1 MRCTPRCA
9 KDDSMNS
16 PVTILGAGCTGPLL
30 GTLLAKRGHAVRI
43 YERRP
48 DGRRVELSAGRSIN
62 LALAAR
68 GLAGLQRAGLM
79 DAIRPLLM
87 PMRGRLIHELDGRTR
102 FLPYG
107 QRPHELLWSVG
118 RAALN
123 RVLVG
128 AAEANGVELAFEHA
142 CAGVDFRAGTVRI
155 DALAQSRRF
164 DVPLGPTFAADG
176 AGSAFRN
183 AMVRA
188 GRGQA
193 REEFLEHG
201 YKELEV
207 PAGPNGEHLMD
218 PGSLHIWPRGG
229 YMLIALPNADGTFT
243 ATLFLSVAG
252 EGVSFAKLDSAHA
265 ITDLF
270 RLQFPDVLALIPD
283 LLAQFAANPVGRMG
297 TLYAAPWQI
306 DGRALLVGDAAHAI
320 VPFHGQGMNCAF
332 EDCRVLDDLLA
343 AGSDWPHCFD
353 RFDALRRDDTAAIAR
368 MALENYVEMRDT
380 VRDPRF
386 ALRKE
391 VSLELES
398 RHPDRFIPRYSM
410 VMFHS
415 EIPYA
420 EAERRGAL
428 QAQILE
434 HVLGRATRLSEVDWA
449 RAEAEILERLP
460 PLAPQVAID

>member
-1 MRCTPRCA
+1 M
-9 KDDSMNS
+9 
-16 PVTILGAGCTGPLL
+16 
-30 GTLLAKRGHAVRI
+30 
-43 YERRP
+43 
-48 DGRRVELSAGRSIN
+48 
-62 LALAAR
+62 
-68 GLAGLQRAGLM
+68 
-79 DAIRPLLM
+79 
-87 PMRGRLIHELDGRTR
+87 IHELDGRTR

-123 RVLVG
+123 RVLVE
-128 AAEANGVELAFEHA
+128 AAERRGVEILYEHECTGA
-142 CAGVDFRAGTVRI
+142 DFAAGRLQIHDLRA
-155 DALAQSRRF
+155 RRGF
-164 DVPLGPTFAADG
+164 DVPLLPTFGADG
-176 AGSAFRN
+176 AGSALRA

-188 GRGQA
+188 GIATA

-201 YKELEV
+201 YRELAV
-207 PAGPNGEHLMD
+207 PSGSNGEHRMD

-229 YMLIALPNADGTFT
+229 YMLIALPNTDGTFT
-243 ATLFLSVAG
+243 ATLFLSAAG
-252 EGVSFAKLDSAHA
+252 ERTSFAALDSADA
-265 ITDLF
+265 VTAFF
-270 RLQFPDVLALIPD
+270 REQFPDVLQLVPD
-283 LLAQFAANPVGRMG
+283 LAAQFAQNPVGRMG

-306 DGRALLVGDAAHAI
+306 EGRALLIGDAAHAI

-332 EDCRVLDDLLA
+332 EDCRVIDDLVGGDA
-343 AGSDWPHCFD
+343 DWASTFA

-398 RHPDRFIPRYSM
+398 RHPERFIPRYSM

-420 EAERRGAL
+420 EAERRGAV
-428 QAQILE
+428 QAQLLE
-434 HVLGRATRLSEVDWA
+434 EALGPATRLGDVDWA
-449 RAEAEILERLP
+449 RADAAILERLP
-460 PLAPQVAID
+460 PLG

>member
-1 MRCTPRCA
+1 MT
-9 KDDSMNS
+9 DS
-16 PVTILGAGCTGPLL
+16 VTILGAGCTGPLL
-30 GTLLAKRGHAVRI
+30 GLLLARRGHAVRI

-48 DGRRVELSAGRSIN
+48 DGRRVAQSAGRSIN

-79 DAIRPLLM
+79 DVIRPLLM
-87 PMRGRLIHELDGRTR
+87 PMRGRLVHELDGRTR

-118 RAALN
+118 RASLN
-123 RVLVG
+123 RVLVD
-128 AAEANGVELAFEHA
+128 AAEARGVELAFEHA
-142 CAGVDFRAGTVRI
+142 CTGVDFANARVRI
-155 DALAQSRRF
+155 EDIRAARTV
-164 DVPLGPTFAADG
+164 DVPLAPTFAADG

-188 GRGQA
+188 GLGHA

-201 YKELEV
+201 YKELEIA
-207 PAGPNGEHLMD
+207 AGPNGEHRMD

-229 YMLIALPNADGTFT
+229 YMLIALPNTDGTFT
-243 ATLFLSVAG
+243 ATLFLSAAG
-252 EGVSFAKLDSAHA
+252 EGVSFAKLDTAHA
-265 ITDLF
+265 VTDLF
-270 RLQFPDVLALIPD
+270 RLQFPDVLPLMPD
-283 LLAQFAANPVGRMG
+283 LVEQFAANPVGRMG
-297 TLYAAPWQI
+297 TLYASPWQV

-332 EDCRVLDDLLA
+332 EDCRVIDDLLEGGA
-343 AGSDWPHCFD
+343 DWVQCFA

-420 EAERRGAL
+420 EAERRGAV
-428 QAQILE
+428 QSRILE
-434 HVLGRATRLSEVDWA
+434 EVLGRATRLSEVDWA
-449 RAEAEILERLP
+449 RAETAVAERLP
-460 PLAPQVAID
+460 PLGTPVAID

>member
-1 MRCTPRCA
+1 
-9 KDDSMNS
+9 MNDT
-16 PVTILGAGCTGPLL
+16 VTILGAGCTGPLL
-30 GTLLAKRGHAVRI
+30 ATLLAARGHAVRI

-48 DGRRVELSAGRSIN
+48 DGRRVEQPAGRSIN

-68 GLAGLQRAGLM
+68 GLAGLERAGLA
-79 DAIRPLLM
+79 DAVRPLLM

-107 QRPHELLWSVG
+107 QRPQELLWSVG

-123 RVLVG
+123 HVLVE
-128 AAEANGVELAFEHA
+128 AAERRGVEIHYEHA
-142 CAGVDFRAGTVRI
+142 CTGADFAAGTLQIHDLRGG
-155 DALAQSRRF
+155 RGF
-164 DVPLGPTFAADG
+164 DVPLDPVIGADG
-176 AGSAFRN
+176 AGSALRQ

-188 GRGQA
+188 GLATA

-201 YKELEV
+201 YREIAV
-207 PAGPNGEHLMD
+207 PPGPNGEHRMD

-229 YMLIALPNADGTFT
+229 FMLIALPNTDGSFT
-243 ATLFLSVAG
+243 ATLFLSAAG
-252 EGVSFAKLDSAHA
+252 EGANFAKLDSAA
-265 ITDLF
+265 AVTDFF
-270 RLQFPDVLALIPD
+270 REQFADVLPLIPD
-283 LLAQFAANPVGRMG
+283 LAEQFARNPVGRMG
-297 TLYAAPWQI
+297 TLYAAPWQV

-332 EDCRVLDDLLA
+332 EDCRVIDDLLGGGA
-343 AGSDWPHCFD
+343 DWPAAFA

-398 RHPDRFIPRYSM
+398 RHPERFIPRYSM

-420 EAERRGAL
+420 EAERRGAVQSQL
-428 QAQILE
+428 LE
-434 HVLGRATRLSEVDWA
+434 EALGSATRLGEVDWA
-449 RAEAEILERLP
+449 RADAAILERLP
-460 PLAPQVAID
+460 PVRPPAI

>member
-1 MRCTPRCA
+1 
-9 KDDSMNS
+9 MNET
-16 PVTILGAGCTGPLL
+16 VTILGAGCTGPLL
-30 GTLLAKRGHAVRI
+30 GALLAQRGHRVRI

-48 DGRRVELSAGRSIN
+48 DARTVEQPAGRSIN

-68 GLAGLQRAGLM
+68 GLAGLERAGLM
-79 DAIRPLLM
+79 DALRPLLM
-87 PMRGRLIHELDGRTR
+87 PMRGRLVHELDGRTR

-123 RVLVG
+123 RVLMDS
-128 AAEANGVELAFEHA
+128 AERRGVQLNFEHA
-142 CAGVDFRAGTVRI
+142 CRGADFAAATLHIEDLRTGRS
-155 DALAQSRRF
+155 Q
-164 DVPLGPTFAADG
+164 DVPLAPTFAADG
-176 AGSAFRN
+176 AGSALRQS
-183 AMVRA
+183 MVRA
-188 GRGQA
+188 GLGTA

-201 YKELEV
+201 YKELSI
-207 PAGPNGEHLMD
+207 PAGPNGEHRMD

-229 YMLIALPNADGTFT
+229 YMLIALPNTDGTFT
-243 ATLFLSVAG
+243 ATLFLSQAG
-252 EGVSFAKLDSAHA
+252 DGISFAKLDSAHA
-265 ITDLF
+265 VHDLF
-270 RLQFPDVLALIPD
+270 RLQFPDVLASMPD
-283 LLAQFAANPVGRMG
+283 LVEQFAQNPVGRMG
-297 TLYAAPWQI
+297 TLYAAPWQV

-332 EDCRVLDDLLA
+332 EDCRVVDDLLGGGADWA
-343 AGSDWPHCFD
+343 ACFS

-398 RHPDRFIPRYSM
+398 RYPDRFIPRYSM
-410 VMFHS
+410 VMFHA

-420 EAERRGAL
+420 EAERRGAVQSRL
-428 QAQILE
+428 LE
-434 HVLGRATRLSEVDWA
+434 EALGPATRLADVNWA
-449 RAEAEILERLP
+449 HAEAAILERLP
-460 PLAPQVAID
+460 PVAGPAN

>member
-1 MRCTPRCA
+1 MT
-9 KDDSMNS
+9 DT
-16 PVTILGAGCTGPLL
+16 VTILGAGCTGPLL
-30 GTLLAKRGHAVRI
+30 AALLAARGHAVRI

-48 DGRRVELSAGRSIN
+48 DARRVEQPAGRSIN

-68 GLAGLQRAGLM
+68 GLAGLERAGLA

-128 AAEANGVELAFEHA
+128 AAERRGVEIHYEHA
-142 CAGVDFRAGTVRI
+142 CTGADFDEGTLQIEDLR
-155 DALAQSRRF
+155 DGRTFQ
-164 DVPLGPTFAADG
+164 VPLRPTFGADG
-176 AGSAFRN
+176 AGSALRQ
-183 AMVRA
+183 AMVRGGLA
-188 GRGQA
+188 TA

-201 YKELEV
+201 YREIGI
-207 PAGPNGEHLMD
+207 PAGPNGEHRMD

-229 YMLIALPNADGTFT
+229 YMLIALPNTDGSFT
-243 ATLFLSVAG
+243 ATLFLSTAG
-252 EGVSFAKLDSAHA
+252 EGASFAKLDARGA
-265 ITDLF
+265 PTDFF
-270 RLQFPDVLALIPD
+270 REQFPDVLPLIPD
-283 LLAQFAANPVGRMG
+283 LEEQFEKNPVGRMG
-297 TLYAAPWQI
+297 TLYAAPWRVGGQ
-306 DGRALLVGDAAHAI
+306 ALLIGDAAHAI

-332 EDCRVLDDLLA
+332 EDCRVIDDLLA
-343 AGSDWPHCFD
+343 TGADWREAFS

-420 EAERRGAL
+420 EAERRGAVQSRL
-428 QAQILE
+428 LE
-434 HVLGRATRLSEVDWA
+434 EALGRALRLGDVDWA
-449 RAEAEILERLP
+449 LADAAIAERLP
-460 PLAPQVAID
+460 PLG